1 MAQYFKI
8 HPDNPQAR
16 LIGQAVAILRQG
28 GIVAYPT
35 DSCYALGCLLDQT
48 QALERI
54 ISIRGLDPNH
64 LFTIICRDLS
74 GLGTLAR
81 LNNTAFRFIKSLIP
95 GPYTFVLQATR
106 EVPKRLHHP
115 KRKTIGL
122 RVPDNKICL
131 DLLEALG
138 EPMLSTSL
146 VIAGDHSPEGD
157 PEQIRDRIG
166 KLLDLVIDGG
176 MIGSEETT
184 IIDVSGDVPEIVRVG
199 KGKIVQV

>member
-1 MAQYFKI
+1 M
-8 HPDNPQAR
+8 R
-16 LIGQAVAILRQG
+16 
-28 GIVAYPT
+28 
-35 DSCYALGCLLDQT
+35 
-48 QALERI
+48 
-54 ISIRGLDPNH
+54 IRGLEPNH
-64 LFTIICRDLS
+64 LFTIICSDLS

-81 LNNTAFRFIKSLIP
+81 LDNTAFRLIKSLIP
-95 GPYTFVLQATR
+95 GPYTFVLQASR

-122 RVPDNKICL
+122 RVPDNPICL
-131 DLLEALG
+131 ALLEALG

-146 VIAGDHSPEGD
+146 VIAGDEGPEGD

-184 IIDVSGDVPEIVRVG
+184 IIDVSGDIPEVVRIG
-199 KGKIVQV
+199 KGPVDHLQGV